1 MARIHLLEDD
11 RDQRELRS
19 LLLEMHGHT
28 LVTSPAEADLVLM
41 DLRLPTAAAGREH
54 IRSLHSTHP
63 HLKIIVLTGAAHE
76 LRDTAEEP
84 LVHAILEKP
93 CPTGLLL
100 KTLAA
105 AQ

>member
-11 RDQRELRS
+11 PDQRELRI

-28 LVTSPAEADLVLM
+28 IVQKATEAELVLM
-41 DLRLPTAAAGREH
+41 DLRLPTSTHGRDH
-54 IRSLHSTHP
+54 IRSLSSLHP
-63 HLKIIVLTGAAHE
+63 QLKIIVLTGAAQE
-76 LRDTAEEP
+76 LRGTPEES

-105 AQ
+105 AL

>member
-11 RDQRELRS
+11 PGQRELRV

-28 LVTSPAEADLVLM
+28 IVEKAAEAELVLM
-41 DLRLPTAAAGREH
+41 DLRIPTAADGRDH
-54 IRSLHSTHP
+54 IRSLHSAHP

-76 LRDTAEEP
+76 LRGTPEEP

-93 CPTGLLL
+93 CPTGRLL
-100 KTLAA
+100 KTLTAA
-105 AQ
+105 L

>member
-1 MARIHLLEDD
+1 MARILLLEDD
-11 RDQRELRS
+11 PDQRELRI

-28 LVTSPAEADLVLM
+28 IVQKAAEAELVLM
-41 DLRLPTAAAGREH
+41 DLRLPTAAAGRDH
-54 IRSLHSTHP
+54 IRSLHAAHP
-63 HLKIIVLTGAAHE
+63 QLKIIVLTGAAHE
-76 LRDTAEEP
+76 LRGAPEES

-105 AQ
+105 AL

>member
-11 RDQRELRS
+11 PGQRELRI

-28 LVTSPAEADLVLM
+28 IVEKAAEAELVLM
-41 DLRLPTAAAGREH
+41 DLRLPTATHGRSHICTIHAAY
-54 IRSLHSTHP
+54 P

-76 LRDTAEEP
+76 LRGTPEEA

-93 CPTGLLL
+93 CPTGRLL
-100 KTLAA
+100 KTLTAA
-105 AQ
+105 L